1 MLIQM
6 YVFPTQI
13 PHWAIAD
20 YFQIIADSVVGVTF
34 IRNLISTIFVFAL
47 QPWCDRVGLAW
58 FYVTFGL
65 ISTVV
70 LLGNFIFVYF
80 GKKFRARVAGRY
92 YHYSA
97 EKSGLRE

>member
-1 MLIQM
+1 M
-6 YVFPTQI
+6 
-13 PHWAIAD
+13 
-20 YFQIIADSVVGVTF
+20 TF

-70 LLGNFIFVYF
+70 LLGNLIFVYF